1 MANAWVHWTSRQ
13 LVWLAPG
20 SYHFRGKEKLDL
32 VSQRGLR
39 WHISC
44 INREATEIGASPLIT
59 GHAPTWADFGFSFTV
74 PEADGC
80 PAQYVWLN
88 YDARWASEQ
97 FISGAVWFDD
107 LQIERQSV
115 DNH

>member
-1 MANAWVHWTSRQ
+1 MSGSLSGLLPAAIVFKARKSWTLPVSGAFAGT
-13 LVWLAPG
+13 LAVSIGKRPRLGQARSSPDMRRPG
-20 SYHFRGKEKLDL
+20 
-32 VSQRGLR
+32 
-39 WHISC
+39 
-44 INREATEIGASPLIT
+44 
-59 GHAPTWADFGFSFTV
+59 ADFDFSFTV

-88 YDARWASEQ
+88 FDARWASEQ

-107 LQIERQSV
+107 LQIERQTV